1 MSNDVVPELDVSDL
15 SVSLRF
21 FENVLGFAIVFAREE
36 ERFAYLRREGA
47 ELMLQEAN
55 GPGRR
60 FRTASLEKP
69 YGRGVNFQIKVSD
82 VGALYDRVC
91 GAGFDALIPLEDRWY
106 PPRHDFRRQS
116 SVRRGRSRWI
126 FASALPGLGTT
137 LR

>member
-1 MSNDVVPELDVSDL
+1 MVPELDVSDL

-21 FENVLGFAIVFAREE
+21 IENVLGFAIVFAREE

-69 YGRGVNFQIKVSD
+69 
-82 VGALYDRVC
+82 
-91 GAGFDALIPLEDRWY
+91 
-106 PPRHDFRRQS
+106 
-116 SVRRGRSRWI
+116 
-126 FASALPGLGTT
+126 
-137 LR
+137 